1 MKVFP
6 RDPKRRAEW
15 AANVGRKNW
24 SPTNSSFLCEVSF
37 GVWSS
42 FFNKI
47 KYTLLFINLFRI
59 YRHYADICFFTPLTK
74 HDVKP
79 T

>member
-1 MKVFP
+1 MEDCTQSSQKGFIMKVFP

-37 GVWSS
+37 GVQSS
-42 FFNKI
+42 FFQ
-47 KYTLLFINLFRI
+47 
-59 YRHYADICFFTPLTK
+59 
-74 HDVKP
+74 
-79 T
+79 